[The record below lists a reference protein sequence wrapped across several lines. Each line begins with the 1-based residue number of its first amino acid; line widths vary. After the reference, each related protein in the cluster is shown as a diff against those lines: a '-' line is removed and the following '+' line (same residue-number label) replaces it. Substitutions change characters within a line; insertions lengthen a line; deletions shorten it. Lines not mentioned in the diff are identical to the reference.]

1 MSTPWE
7 DLGAQKF
14 EDMVSVLLRRLHPN
28 SQRIDGKG
36 GDGGRD
42 VQIVH
47 VGESSI
53 ANAFELKSF
62 TGRMFPGR
70 RNQVKRS
77 LERAAAL
84 DPSRWTLIVPIDPTP
99 AEWEW
104 FLKLRTSHRF
114 PLEWRGKTWLNEK
127 MAAHPDICKYFLEG
141 TKGEVYSLL
150 LQLHKEKA
158 ILLSVPDAVPR
169 LESLRER
176 LNEIDPYYRY
186 ELATVTGKANKWPS
200 DVVFSVR
207 RGDVRVD
214 VYPKYCGAV
223 KDLPVSMRATVAVG
237 PEDLSILEPLGYGLE
252 TTIPHRMISGMTV
265 DLPGGLGGDFSGGN
279 STSSP

>member
-1 MSTPWE
+1 MSIRWE

-14 EDMVSVLLRRLHPN
+14 EDMVSVLLSRLNHD

-47 VGESSI
+47 ADDGSI
-53 ANAFELKSF
+53 ADAFELKSF
-62 TGRMFPGR
+62 TGRMVRSR

-84 DPSRWTLIVPIDPTP
+84 GPARWTLVVPIDPTP

-104 FLKLRTSHRF
+104 FLQLGKGYCF

-127 MAAHPDICKYFLEG
+127 MAAHPDIGSYFVEG
-141 TKGEVYSLL
+141 AKDEVYRLL
-150 LQLHKEKA
+150 LELHQEQS
-158 ILLSVPDAVPR
+158 ILTRGPDAVPR

-176 LNEIDPYYRY
+176 LNESDPYYRY
-186 ELATVTGKANKWPS
+186 ELATVTGTANKWPS
-200 DVVFSVR
+200 DVVFS
-207 RGDVRVD
+207 
-214 VYPKYCGAV
+214 
-223 KDLPVSMRATVAVG
+223 RATA
-237 PEDLSILEPLGYGLE
+237 
-252 TTIPHRMISGMTV
+252 
-265 DLPGGLGGDFSGGN
+265 FSGEGRGLV
-279 STSSP
+279 SFEQ